1 MGEGEQF
8 DAIVVG
14 AGLAGLAAA
23 YTLADA
29 GLEVLVLERGDYP
42 GAKNVTGGRIY
53 LNPIRE
59 LFPNLWP
66 KAPLE
71 RYITHEELCMMAGE
85 RSLTVRYQGNELGQE
100 PHQSCSILRSKF
112 DRWLARQAE
121 RKGALLVSRTRV
133 DDIIL
138 TEGKVT
144 GVRAGGEELRARVV
158 IACDG
163 VMSFLAQK
171 AGLKSPADPA
181 HYAVGIKEVIELD
194 RQVLEDRFNL
204 EGDEGAARMY
214 MGAVTAGKF
223 GGGFLYTNRD
233 SISLGIVAG
242 IEDLAHQ
249 EPHIKAPELLDAFK
263 QRPEVAQL
271 IQGGEAAEYSAHV
284 IPEGG
289 PGTMHRL
296 YGDGILVAG
305 DAAGFSM
312 NIGITVRGMEYAM
325 ATGYY
330 AARAVIHARERGDF
344 SAAGLAVYET
354 LLHDSFVM
362 ADFQNFSSSLD
373 VLKNPRLFRHYPELV
388 GGIARDLYQV
398 PAGSKA
404 RLFPTVKKH
413 LSMAELWAMFQDYR
427 RMKQI

>member
-29 GLEVLVLERGDYP
+29 GFEVLVLERGDYP

-59 LFPNLWP
+59 LFPDLWAR
-66 KAPLE
+66 APLE

-85 RSLTVRYQGNELGQE
+85 RSLTVRYQGSELGQE
-100 PHQSCSILRSKF
+100 PSQSCSILRSKF

-121 RKGALLVSRTRV
+121 RKGVLLVSRTRV

-138 TEGKVT
+138 TEGKVV

-163 VMSFLAQK
+163 VMSFIAQK
-171 AGLKSPADPA
+171 AGLKSPANPA

-223 GGGFLYTNRD
+223 GGGFLYTNQD

-249 EPHIKAPELLDAFK
+249 KPHI
-263 QRPEVAQL
+263 
-271 IQGGEAAEYSAHV
+271 
-284 IPEGG
+284 
-289 PGTMHRL
+289 
-296 YGDGILVAG
+296 
-305 DAAGFSM
+305 
-312 NIGITVRGMEYAM
+312 
-325 ATGYY
+325 
-330 AARAVIHARERGDF
+330 
-344 SAAGLAVYET
+344 
-354 LLHDSFVM
+354 
-362 ADFQNFSSSLD
+362 
-373 VLKNPRLFRHYPELV
+373 
-388 GGIARDLYQV
+388 
-398 PAGSKA
+398 
-404 RLFPTVKKH
+404 
-413 LSMAELWAMFQDYR
+413 
-427 RMKQI
+427 